1 MVSLAMPNRVTEYV
15 DRRKLRAA
23 AKAEQERER
32 VLIIDP
38 GPRYWFASALKRELQ
53 ALDMP
58 QARYVYERRG
68 ANVVYPMLGG
78 MVGAV
83 MFVLVFGFGMFT
95 TPDVMGLIGVAAMVG
110 IITGGL
116 GALVGLLIARA
127 ERREPMWVFRR
138 TPDDPNTETQDA
150 GAKLTA
156 VIPSALL
163 QENVDAGEEG
173 KPAPRAFAI
182 RARWFTQ
189 VLSQEQIQLVFGSRR
204 NKPWE
209 RLEFMSLAVILVA
222 FAVLF
227 FFMVVIGSGEAA

>member
-1 MVSLAMPNRVTEYV
+1 MPNRITGYAG
-15 DRRKLRAA
+15 RRRERAA
-23 AKAEQERER
+23 AKVEQERER

-78 MVGAV
+78 MFGVV

-95 TPDVMGLIGVAAMVG
+95 TPDIMGLIGVAAMVG

-116 GALVGLLIARA
+116 GAFVGLLIARA
-127 ERREPMWVFRR
+127 ERRPPMWVFRR
-138 TPDDPNTETQDA
+138 TPGAADADTQA
-150 GAKLTA
+150 AATTLSP

-163 QENVDAGEEG
+163 QSDVETDETG
-173 KPAPRAFAI
+173 KSSPKAFAI

-222 FAVLF
+222 FAILF
-227 FFMVVIGSGEAA
+227 FFMVVIGSESGA